1 MKKIRVKG
9 KHFVLSLVCLVL
21 GFMLAFSYHLTQ
33 KENQTENRDMSSKQY
48 EKTLTLRNQL
58 ITQEETNRKLQKELS
73 QKQDKV
79 LKNEKDLAKEA
90 QVFLNIAEDTE
101 KYRMFLGKVKVKG
114 KGVKIT
120 LSDGAYNPKEDNV
133 NNYLVHEHHVFKV
146 VNELY
151 ISGAAAVA
159 INGQRLTSHSYIVC
173 NGPVIT
179 VDGVQYPAPFIIT
192 AIGEPDVLSSAL
204 NLSGGVKDQLVNDN
218 LVFTLEKV
226 NDLVF
231 NPILGS

>member
-1 MKKIRVKG
+1 MI
-9 KHFVLSLVCLVL
+9 
-21 GFMLAFSYHLTQ
+21 AISYHLTQ
-33 KENQTENRDMSSKQY
+33 KQRQNEPPGLSGNQY
-48 EKTLTLRNQL
+48 EKTLGLRNQL
-58 ITQEETNRKLQKELS
+58 IAQEETNRKLQRELN

-79 LKNEKDLAKEA
+79 LKNEKNLAKEA
-90 QVFLNIAEDTE
+90 QVFHNLAEDAE

-114 KGVKIT
+114 KGIKVT
-120 LSDGAYNPKEDNV
+120 LSDGAYDPKEENV
-133 NNYLVHEHHVFKV
+133 NNYLVHEQHVFKV

-159 INGQRLTSHSYIVC
+159 INGQRLTSQSYIVC

-179 VDGVQYPAPFIIT
+179 VDGVPHPAPFIIT
-192 AIGEPDVLSSAL
+192 AIGEPDVLISSL

-218 LVFTLEKV
+218 IVFTLEKD
-226 NDLVF
+226 NEIIL